1 MLNYA
6 TTPTNDASH
15 ASAKTW
21 NASLDTELNSNGLG
35 CSYSFSDGHHAKAFE
50 VFRARAGAP
59 DAGGDADGGGGGGGG
74 GGRRLR
80 RHLHRRHQR

>member
-6 TTPTNDASH
+6 TTPTNDDSY

-35 CSYSFSDGHHAKAFE
+35 CSYSFSDGRHAKAFE
-50 VFRARAGAP
+50 VRRARAGAR
-59 DAGGDADGGGGGGGG
+59 DAGGDADGGCGGGCGVGC
-74 GGRRLR
+74 GRRLF
-80 RHLHRRHQR
+80 RH